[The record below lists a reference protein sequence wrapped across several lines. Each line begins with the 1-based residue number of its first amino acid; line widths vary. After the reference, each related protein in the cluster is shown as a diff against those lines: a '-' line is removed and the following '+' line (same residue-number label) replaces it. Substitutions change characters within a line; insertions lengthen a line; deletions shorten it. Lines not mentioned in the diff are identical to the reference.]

1 LRKLSVDRRT
11 ILKGNKISGSKVNY
25 SLCLAKYQAI
35 NTYEETGTNFTE
47 GWVGPRADLDE
58 VAKGK
63 NPYTSRE

>member
-1 LRKLSVDRRT
+1 VVTLTPRPLHSRGKSP
-11 ILKGNKISGSKVNY
+11 G
-25 SLCLAKYQAI
+25 
-35 NTYEETGTNFTE
+35 TYLTE